1 MSTQA
6 LIEAIT
12 PIYNAYQKGQRTLTP
27 TELVILMWDIGA
39 AIEKHVAEH
48 KIPPHALYRQVY
60 GKSEGAENIKQ
71 RSYIAREFLGRS
83 YRVKR
88 MFKTKSEIK
97 KQLLKLSAI
106 NHFREAM
113 PFFDNPKYILGA
125 KEKHD
130 LLRVINSLQS
140 NKEKENYI
148 QKLQAKK
155 IGIKN
160 PRIQNL
166 SRLDE
171 DKLVFVKLYND
182 VFNALKLANY
192 EKAKKSL
199 FLPSPKF
206 LAVLSLNCGAIS
218 ADGLMM
224 EKFEPPKDLNAKWK
238 AFAGVIEK
246 LIKDENPKERRRFRR
261 LIPPERMI
269 RLSEMLYALTS
280 PEKYKSFK
288 I

>member
-1 MSTQA
+1 MSTQV

-12 PIYNAYQKGQRTLTP
+12 PSYNAYQKGQGTLTP
-27 TELVILMWDIGA
+27 TELIMLMWDIGA
-39 AIEKHVAEH
+39 AIERHVNEH

-60 GKSEGAENIKQ
+60 GKSEGTQNIKQ
-71 RSYIAREFLGRS
+71 RSYIAREFLSRS

-88 MFKTKSEIK
+88 IFKTKSEIK
-97 KQLLKLSAI
+97 KQLPKLSAI

-113 PFFDNPKYILGA
+113 PFFDNPKYVLGA
-125 KEKHD
+125 KEKQE
-130 LLRVINSLQS
+130 LLRVINGPLS

-148 QKLQAKK
+148 QKLQSKK

-160 PRIQNL
+160 PRTQNL
-166 SRLDE
+166 NLLDE

-182 VFNALKLANY
+182 VFNALKLENY
-192 EKAKKSL
+192 DKAKKALS
-199 FLPSPKF
+199 LPSPKF
-206 LAVLSLNCGAIS
+206 LAILSLNCGAIS

-224 EKFEPPKDLNAKWK
+224 EKFEPPKDLSAKWK
-238 AFAGVIEK
+238 AFVGVIQK

-269 RLSEMLYALTS
+269 RLSEMLYALTT